1 MTASAQFQ
9 LFPSPA
15 KNKKNPFRTT
25 LKKQEQSPV
34 SPLSAT
40 ESKSGIQAESV
51 IIQIVE
57 DTKTVDIKA
66 PPKAHVTGGAPPTT
80 TTENTYNQ
88 DSNSPSRQGTS
99 PSLSQGQTLR
109 PANNQQRRASPV
121 SPGMPI
127 RSMFPQYDP
136 NLPLNEQ
143 PYFPQTGNADKTTGP
158 SGSGSGRPENTMAV
172 PQAEVD
178 VLLGPKT
185 VPASVLNFPSDEL
198 SPRMQYSTAEDLLTL
213 WESANGQQLQ
223 ESLGTFNLRAERTD
237 TATFTFGDPQLPF
250 YTLQASTNGLSV
262 MRNHPFKANRGV
274 QVMALA
280 FEDPGRRQPP
290 HDGLVTVIFSKLA
303 AMLAVEQAAELTR
316 QHRLAPSEA
325 VEVETHAVTRAASQE
340 SCRLIWN
347 ERQNR
352 YELQHPSLLKQ
363 HSPELLG
370 DDGNPLSRVQTKKPG
385 ILHIS
390 VSPSSDSESLQPPTI
405 VVTCPTPP
413 NNVRAADTAATPRTS
428 TLPQADND
436 EPLAWFDLGTMS
448 LSICAGLTTRIIPS
462 LYAIDSL
469 VAAILTVAVTDPAT
483 NPILAN
489 TEMYVPSLGTPRTP
503 PGSGGNSSRK
513 NRIRASIATTAQRTN
528 ASFSGKLFAT
538 LAEREDAEEEAK
550 LMAQIRASEAKEK
563 KSKDKKKSRGGF
575 SLFRKKEKKT
585 TTQKPKQI
593 VVEEFDLEKYGHFGK
608 ESSRQGDELPGVA
621 RVLVSM
627 LVFGLELVVT
637 VLSAGVKCAVWM
649 VVNLTRC
656 VTSEKF

>member
-1 MTASAQFQ
+1 
-9 LFPSPA
+9 
-15 KNKKNPFRTT
+15 
-25 LKKQEQSPV
+25 
-34 SPLSAT
+34 
-40 ESKSGIQAESV
+40 
-51 IIQIVE
+51 
-57 DTKTVDIKA
+57 
-66 PPKAHVTGGAPPTT
+66 
-80 TTENTYNQ
+80 
-88 DSNSPSRQGTS
+88 
-99 PSLSQGQTLR
+99 
-109 PANNQQRRASPV
+109 
-121 SPGMPI
+121 
-127 RSMFPQYDP
+127 
-136 NLPLNEQ
+136 
-143 PYFPQTGNADKTTGP
+143 
-158 SGSGSGRPENTMAV
+158 
-172 PQAEVD
+172 
-178 VLLGPKT
+178 
-185 VPASVLNFPSDEL
+185 
-198 SPRMQYSTAEDLLTL
+198 
-213 WESANGQQLQ
+213 
-223 ESLGTFNLRAERTD
+223 
-237 TATFTFGDPQLPF
+237 
-250 YTLQASTNGLSV
+250 
-262 MRNHPFKANRGV
+262 MRNHPFKVNRGV
-274 QVMALA
+274 QVMALS

-370 DDGNPLSRVQTKKPG
+370 EDGNPLSRVQTKKPG

-413 NNVRAADTAATPRTS
+413 NNVRAADSAATPRTS

-448 LSICAGLTTRIIPS
+448 LSICAGLTTAIIPS

-483 NPILAN
+483 NPVLAN
-489 TEMYVPSLGTPRTP
+489 TEMHVPSLGTPRTP
-503 PGSGGNSSRK
+503 GSGGSSNRK
-513 NRIRASIATTAQRTN
+513 NRIRASLATTAQKTN
-528 ASFSGKLFAT
+528 ATFSGKLFAT

-563 KSKDKKKSRGGF
+563 KKADKKKNGGGGF
-575 SLFRKKEKKT
+575 SLFRKKEKKPKT
-585 TTQKPKQI
+585 KQI
-593 VVEEFDLEKYGHFGK
+593 VVEEFDLEKYGQYGK
-608 ESSRQGDELPGVA
+608 ESSRQGEELPGIA
-621 RVLVSM
+621 RVLVNM

-649 VVNLTRC
+649 VVNVTRC

>member
-1 MTASAQFQ
+1 
-9 LFPSPA
+9 
-15 KNKKNPFRTT
+15 
-25 LKKQEQSPV
+25 
-34 SPLSAT
+34 
-40 ESKSGIQAESV
+40 
-51 IIQIVE
+51 
-57 DTKTVDIKA
+57 
-66 PPKAHVTGGAPPTT
+66 
-80 TTENTYNQ
+80 
-88 DSNSPSRQGTS
+88 
-99 PSLSQGQTLR
+99 
-109 PANNQQRRASPV
+109 
-121 SPGMPI
+121 
-127 RSMFPQYDP
+127 
-136 NLPLNEQ
+136 
-143 PYFPQTGNADKTTGP
+143 
-158 SGSGSGRPENTMAV
+158 
-172 PQAEVD
+172 
-178 VLLGPKT
+178 
-185 VPASVLNFPSDEL
+185 
-198 SPRMQYSTAEDLLTL
+198 
-213 WESANGQQLQ
+213 
-223 ESLGTFNLRAERTD
+223 
-237 TATFTFGDPQLPF
+237 
-250 YTLQASTNGLSV
+250 
-262 MRNHPFKANRGV
+262 MRNHPLKVNRGV
-274 QVMALA
+274 QVMALT

-448 LSICAGLTTRIIPS
+448 LSICAGLTTSIIPS

-489 TEMYVPSLGTPRTP
+489 TEMHVPSLGTPRTP
-503 PGSGGNSSRK
+503 PGSGSNSSRK
-513 NRIRASIATTAQRTN
+513 NRIRASIATTAQKTN
-528 ASFSGKLFAT
+528 ATFSGKLFAT

-550 LMAQIRASEAKEK
+550 LMAQIRASEAKDK
-563 KSKDKKKSRGGF
+563 KSKDKKKTRGGFF
-575 SLFRKKEKKT
+575 SLFRKKDKKT
-585 TTQKPKQI
+585 AQKPKQI

-621 RVLVSM
+621 RVLVGT

>member
-1 MTASAQFQ
+1 
-9 LFPSPA
+9 
-15 KNKKNPFRTT
+15 
-25 LKKQEQSPV
+25 
-34 SPLSAT
+34 
-40 ESKSGIQAESV
+40 
-51 IIQIVE
+51 
-57 DTKTVDIKA
+57 
-66 PPKAHVTGGAPPTT
+66 
-80 TTENTYNQ
+80 
-88 DSNSPSRQGTS
+88 
-99 PSLSQGQTLR
+99 
-109 PANNQQRRASPV
+109 
-121 SPGMPI
+121 
-127 RSMFPQYDP
+127 
-136 NLPLNEQ
+136 
-143 PYFPQTGNADKTTGP
+143 
-158 SGSGSGRPENTMAV
+158 
-172 PQAEVD
+172 
-178 VLLGPKT
+178 
-185 VPASVLNFPSDEL
+185 
-198 SPRMQYSTAEDLLTL
+198 
-213 WESANGQQLQ
+213 
-223 ESLGTFNLRAERTD
+223 
-237 TATFTFGDPQLPF
+237 
-250 YTLQASTNGLSV
+250 
-262 MRNHPFKANRGV
+262 
-274 QVMALA
+274 MALT

-370 DDGNPLSRVQTKKPG
+370 EDGNPLSRVQTKKPG

-448 LSICAGLTTRIIPS
+448 LSICAGLTTTIIPS

-503 PGSGGNSSRK
+503 RSAGSSSRK
-513 NRIRASIATTAQRTN
+513 NRIRASIATTAQKTN
-528 ASFSGKLFAT
+528 ATFSGKLFAT

-550 LMAQIRASEAKEK
+550 LMTQIRASEAKEK
-563 KSKDKKKSRGGF
+563 KKSKDKKKNGGGF
-575 SLFRKKEKKT
+575 SLFRKKDK
-585 TTQKPKQI
+585 TQKPKQI

-608 ESSRQGDELPGVA
+608 ESSRQGEELPGVA
-621 RVLVSM
+621 KVLVNV

-649 VVNLTRC
+649 VVNVTRC